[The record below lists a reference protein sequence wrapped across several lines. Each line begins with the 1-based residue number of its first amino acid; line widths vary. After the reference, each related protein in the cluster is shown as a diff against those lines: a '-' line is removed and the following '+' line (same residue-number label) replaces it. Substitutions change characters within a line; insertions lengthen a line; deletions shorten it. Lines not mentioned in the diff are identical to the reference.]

1 MASAV
6 RAESHAKMLQEEGD
20 AVMHRITLILKRV
33 IREDALE
40 AARWLA
46 AMPLQKAKTP
56 LPEVKMP
63 PPRTKNNLLRMLRKL
78 HLPQWR

>member
-1 MASAV
+1 
-6 RAESHAKMLQEEGD
+6 
-20 AVMHRITLILKRV
+20 MHRITLILKRV